1 MHHNIG
7 IVFSRKLTAQ
17 VTAELSQHY
26 QLVHKV
32 HIIHDDYKESAVA
45 RSHSPQHVGSV
56 GKMKK
61 RSHSNS
67 SRGSS
72 PTLSLIPQL
81 PQHPV
86 PMTPLLQ
93 HLQQSQQPVQRQVQ
107 QQPPPALT
115 RIDVEQLIKKE
126 LSQPLPQQ
134 HQHNQQTE
142 FWDQAPRC
150 RAEILVKTRAELS
163 ACGTSML
170 RPEAAAHKVHNASRK
185 PKEVVVAEL
194 WQHYLQ
200 CHQKDFEAAG
210 VVISSEP
217 GWVGNVLD
225 EDEEGLRK

>member
-1 MHHNIG
+1 
-7 IVFSRKLTAQ
+7 
-17 VTAELSQHY
+17 
-26 QLVHKV
+26 
-32 HIIHDDYKESAVA
+32 
-45 RSHSPQHVGSV
+45 
-56 GKMKK
+56 
-61 RSHSNS
+61 
-67 SRGSS
+67 
-72 PTLSLIPQL
+72 
-81 PQHPV
+81 
-86 PMTPLLQ
+86 MTPLLQ
-93 HLQQSQQPVQRQVQ
+93 HLQQQQQHNQQPVQQ
-107 QQPPPALT
+107 QTPLALT

-134 HQHNQQTE
+134 QQQQHNQQTE
-142 FWDQAPRC
+142 CWDQAPRC

-185 PKEVVVAEL
+185 PKEVVVEEL

-217 GWVGNVLD
+217 GWVGNVMD

>member
-1 MHHNIG
+1 M
-7 IVFSRKLTAQ
+7 
-17 VTAELSQHY
+17 TAELSQHY
-26 QLVHKV
+26 QHVHKV

-45 RSHSPQHVGSV
+45 RGHSPQHVGSG
-56 GKMKK
+56 GKAKK

-93 HLQQSQQPVQRQVQ
+93 HLQQQQQHNQQPVQQ
-107 QQPPPALT
+107 QTPLALT
-115 RIDVEQLIKKE
+115 RVDVEKLIKKE
-126 LSQPLPQQ
+126 LSQPLTQQ
-134 HQHNQQTE
+134 QQQQQHNQQTE
-142 FWDQAPRC
+142 CWDQAPRC

-185 PKEVVVAEL
+185 PKEVVVEEL

-217 GWVGNVLD
+217 GWVGNVMD